1 MQSGQ
6 RRGVVFPAVGAA
18 VAMLLA
24 TGMGTGLWLDRPSPA
39 KPAAVVPTR
48 QAARAEAASLAG
60 DAASVATRPPDV
72 PSVGL
77 GPFRRAW
84 VSVPVATIWNR
95 PATGRPED
103 APAVSGGA
111 DVSRWVTAL
120 TLQQKL
126 GLDDL
131 LATQALLYQP
141 LFVYGHDGAWDHVL
155 VLGQK
160 GSVYP
165 WGVAGWLPAAQ
176 VSFQAPPAGQPTATV
191 DVPVLHLGGL
201 ELSYG
206 TEIPVAAAPEG
217 GLAAILPTGRF
228 SAPPGTL
235 RIGAMPRSGPAV
247 VAQAER
253 FLGLPYLW
261 GGTSAFGYDCSGLTY
276 SVYRMFGITL
286 TRDAGDQAGH
296 GTAVEVKDLAPGDL
310 VFFAFDDAKT
320 VDHVGIYAGNG
331 MMVDSP
337 HTGAAIELVPLW
349 GDGRAPYYAGARRYL

>member
-6 RRGVVFPAVGAA
+6 RRGGALRAVTAA
-18 VAMLLA
+18 IVMLLG
-24 TGMGTGLWLDRPSPA
+24 TGMGTGLWLDRSNPA
-39 KPAAVVPTR
+39 KPGAVVPAR
-48 QAARAEAASLAG
+48 QAARAEAAPVSG
-60 DAASVATRPPDV
+60 EVASVAARPADV
-72 PSVGL
+72 PSIGL

-84 VSVPVATIWNR
+84 VSVPVATIWNH
-95 PATGRPED
+95 PATARPED

-120 TLQQKL
+120 TDQQKL

-141 LFVYGHDGAWDHVL
+141 LFVYGHDGGWDHVL

-176 VSFQAPPAGQPTATV
+176 VSFQAPPAGQPKATV

-206 TEIPVAAAPEG
+206 TEMPVAPAPGG
-217 GLAAILPTGRF
+217 GLVAVLPTGRF
-228 SAPPGTL
+228 LVPTGSL
-235 RIGAMPRSGPAV
+235 RTGAIPRSGLGV

-261 GGTSAFGYDCSGLTY
+261 GGTSSFGYDCSGLTY

-286 TRDAGDQAGH
+286 PRDAGDQAGH
-296 GTAVEVKDLAPGDL
+296 GTAVQVQDLEPGDL
-310 VFFAFDDAKT
+310 VFFAFDGKA
-320 VDHVGIYAGNG
+320 VDHVGIYAGHG

-349 GDGRAPYYAGARRYL
+349 GGGRASYYAGARRYL